1 MSLLRLPFQREIFTE
16 LLNEDGLLVLA
27 KGLGVLPILVTL
39 LQLPVERKTLVLLL
53 NVSSVEEQELQLA
66 LAELTGGQTTIK
78 VLKNDTM
85 AEDRVAAYNQG
96 GLLSVTSR
104 ILVVDML
111 KKRVPITLIT
121 GVIVVNAHKVTGHSL
136 EAFILR
142 LYRNENTNGF
152 LKALSEVPEGFSGG
166 FAPLESSLKALQL
179 RKTLLWP
186 RFHVDVKASLDTSA
200 KVIELRQPMT
210 ERMKQ
215 IQSAIIDC
223 LDACL
228 GELRRAHIALDV
240 EQLTVENALLKSF
253 DVIIRRQL
261 DPLWHQVSQKTKRL
275 VYDMQILRQLLIYL
289 ISYDCVAFNAY
300 LDTLLASQQPVSAGA
315 FPQPPSPWMMMDA
328 ASVLFNAS
336 RERVY
341 RHQDGALSITRRLA
355 AISDT
360 EPIPTGIDLVLE
372 EQPKW
377 ALLRNTLMEIY
388 ETAEYKGP
396 ILVMVQDARTAQ
408 QLETYWV
415 RQKAASVKT
424 AAQDMLYTAAVG
436 YFRWKQQLS
445 KKLSSTTNGAATTL
459 QSHADV
465 RNLNRPGYKRQAQQ
479 PANKRRRVRGGGN
492 STGRSSIASPL
503 SSGTAPMG
511 TTSSATRSD
520 ELAIDDMPS
529 VNLASMT
536 DTALS
541 LHDTVEDMNTM
552 TSDVISTN
560 TALTPS
566 DVLDDTVTLTDD
578 DHLLVIRPV
587 TGSADA
593 QLLKD
598 LQPRHIILY
607 DPIPVLVRQVEIYQ
621 ALYPEKAASVYF
633 MLYENSVEEQ
643 RYLSDIRREKL
654 AFEKLIHENSKTTA
668 SEEEMFIKVLNS
680 RQGGNNRRVV
690 ASEVAPQ
697 VVVDMREFRSTLPP
711 ILHEQG
717 LDIIPCTLIVGDY
730 VLSPDICVERKSIAD
745 LISSFQSGRLYTQ
758 VDAMCTYYETPAIQ
772 DIGSDIS
779 IQDITSKL
787 ALLSITFPKLRTIWS
802 SSTYATAD
810 IFADLKKNH
819 LEPNADEAAMMER
832 ELLQSLPGVTSA
844 NYRLLARKVGNLKEL
859 ATLSQEAIADIIG
872 ENGARQLYRFIHSDS
887 S

>member
-360 EPIPTGIDLVLE
+360 DQYQL
-372 EQPKW
+372 PKW

-396 ILVMVQDARTAQ
+396 ILVMVQDARRTT
-408 QLETYWV
+408 LEP
-415 RQKAASVKT
+415 ASVKT
-424 AAQDMLYTAAVG
+424 AAQTFIV
-436 YFRWKQQLS
+436 RWKQQLS

-511 TTSSATRSD
+511 TTST
-520 ELAIDDMPS
+520 IDDMPS

-552 TSDVISTN
+552 TSDAISTN

-607 DPIPVLVRQVEIYQ
+607 DPIPVLVDR
-621 ALYPEKAASVYF
+621 
-633 MLYENSVEEQ
+633 
-643 RYLSDIRREKL
+643 
-654 AFEKLIHENSKTTA
+654 
-668 SEEEMFIKVLNS
+668 
-680 RQGGNNRRVV
+680 
-690 ASEVAPQ
+690 
-697 VVVDMREFRSTLPP
+697 
-711 ILHEQG
+711 
-717 LDIIPCTLIVGDY
+717 
-730 VLSPDICVERKSIAD
+730 
-745 LISSFQSGRLYTQ
+745 
-758 VDAMCTYYETPAIQ
+758 
-772 DIGSDIS
+772 
-779 IQDITSKL
+779 
-787 ALLSITFPKLRTIWS
+787 
-802 SSTYATAD
+802 
-810 IFADLKKNH
+810 
-819 LEPNADEAAMMER
+819 
-832 ELLQSLPGVTSA
+832 
-844 NYRLLARKVGNLKEL
+844 
-859 ATLSQEAIADIIG
+859 
-872 ENGARQLYRFIHSDS
+872 
-887 S
+887 